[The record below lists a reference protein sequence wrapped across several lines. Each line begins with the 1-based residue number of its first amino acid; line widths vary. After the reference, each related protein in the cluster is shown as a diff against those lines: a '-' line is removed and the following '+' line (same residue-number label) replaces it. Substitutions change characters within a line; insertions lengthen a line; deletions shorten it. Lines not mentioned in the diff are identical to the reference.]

1 MHVHVEVGNVMIVHM
16 AIRIMRLGNQALV
29 NVRIYV
35 FVVFLINLGGGKNGL
50 IS

>member
-29 NVRIYV
+29 NIVCVCANIRLRRV
-35 FVVFLINLGGGKNGL
+35 F
-50 IS
+50 